1 MYTIVVRCGQVDTR
15 IQVNAGENL
24 LEALQKSGV
33 VVPAPCGGHGTCGK
47 CRVQVLSGQ
56 AGEVQPE
63 EEKRLGAE
71 LEDGWRLACRVK
83 CQDDLTILVPQA
95 DVDARVLL
103 DGGLGE
109 VELDPASR
117 KVAVQVDL
125 PTLQDQRSDAQRV
138 CEAVGAKKAT
148 LKALTQV
155 SAAVRNPACAML
167 FRDTLVACEDPESRN
182 LGVAVDVGTTTMA
195 AYLTDLDSGELLGRA
210 SSLNPQRAYGGDVI
224 SRADHAAQS
233 AENLQEL
240 KAKVNGAIEKMTL
253 DMLRK
258 AGLAKEHVRHIVT
271 VGNTI
276 MMHLLLGLDARYIAA
291 TPFAPVYAEKMD
303 IAAAELGMD
312 LPNARVTAGPC
323 VAGYVGADTVAAILA
338 CDMDQSD
345 DVSLMID
352 IGTNG
357 EIALGNRD
365 KMLCCSAAAG
375 PAFEGAHIHCG
386 SGAADGAIDSV
397 VIENG
402 QVKITTLGGGE
413 AKSICGSGLVDAV
426 AEMKKAEI
434 MDESGRMDEDEIPD
448 EYAEYLFEFEG
459 KPAFSLDGRGEN
471 GVFITQKDLR
481 EVQLAKSAIAAGI
494 EVLLESMG
502 ITFGQVKHLYLAGG
516 FGNYIRRESAV
527 EIGLLPAALAD
538 RIEPVGNAAG
548 SGARRMLLSRIQEE
562 RTAAIA
568 KNMEYIELS
577 ARPDFQDKF
586 VDNMMF
592 E

>member
-1 MYTIVVRCGQVDTR
+1 MYTIVVHCGQVDTR

-24 LEALQKSGV
+24 LEALQKNGV

-167 FRDTLVACEDPESRN
+167 FRDTLVACEEPESRN

-276 MMHLLLGLDARYIAA
+276 MMHLLLGLDARYIALDA
-291 TPFAPVYAEKMD
+291 CASALMRPAMYGAYHHITVPGKEDAPLDHVYDVVGSLCENNDKFAVQRSLPRIDM
-303 IAAAELGMD
+303 GD
-312 LPNARVTAGPC
+312 LV
-323 VAGYVGADTVAAILA
+323 VIHDT
-338 CDMDQSD
+338 
-345 DVSLMID
+345 
-352 IGTNG
+352 
-357 EIALGNRD
+357 
-365 KMLCCSAAAG
+365 
-375 PAFEGAHIHCG
+375 GAHGHAMG
-386 SGAADGAIDSV
+386 YNY
-397 VIENG
+397 NG
-402 QVKITTLGGGE
+402 KL
-413 AKSICGSGLVDAV
+413 
-426 AEMKKAEI
+426 
-434 MDESGRMDEDEIPD
+434 R
-448 EYAEYLFEFEG
+448 
-459 KPAFSLDGRGEN
+459 PA
-471 GVFITQKDLR
+471 
-481 EVQLAKSAIAAGI
+481 
-494 EVLLESMG
+494 EVLLQEDGSFRM
-502 ITFGQVKHLYLAGG
+502 
-516 FGNYIRRESAV
+516 IRRAET
-527 EIGLLPAALAD
+527 PADYFATL
-538 RIEPVGNAAG
+538 
-548 SGARRMLLSRIQEE
+548 
-562 RTAAIA
+562 
-568 KNMEYIELS
+568 
-577 ARPDFQDKF
+577 DF
-586 VDNMMF
+586 
-592 E
+592 